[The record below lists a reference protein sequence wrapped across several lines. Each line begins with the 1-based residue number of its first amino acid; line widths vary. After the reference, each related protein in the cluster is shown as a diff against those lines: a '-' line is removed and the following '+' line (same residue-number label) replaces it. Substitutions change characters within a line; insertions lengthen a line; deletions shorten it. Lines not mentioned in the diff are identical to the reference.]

1 MQRGQLQAQAEPKEQ
16 NKVGLTVLHPALL
29 GLASGHSL

>member
-1 MQRGQLQAQAEPKEQ
+1 MQRGQLQAQAEPEEQ
-16 NKVGLTVLHPALL
+16 NKIGLTALQPALL